1 MKRVKGNENGI
12 TKKCHVV
19 NVQGMIELENYHFI
33 TTRVII
39 DLGKNHQW
47 VLKSLVKGCW
57 LDRCLLAQCSLY
69 ELLVFYK
76 KKT

>member
-12 TKKCHVV
+12 AKKCQVV
-19 NVQGMIELENYHFI
+19 NVQGIIELENYHFI

-47 VLKSLVKGCW
+47 VLKSLVKCCS

-76 KKT
+76 NKT